1 MERLAKLHPERDIR
15 LVEGPAICK
24 ADNVWTGFR
33 AARGG
38 VLMALD
44 GDLAVMPEEL
54 PYFLKALLSGTGEFI
69 NGNRLVYPIPKF
81 AMKFTNM
88 IGNKFFGA
96 L

>member
-1 MERLAKLHPERDIR
+1 M
-15 LVEGPAICK
+15 V
-24 ADNVWTGFR
+24 
-33 AARGG
+33 
-38 VLMALD
+38 LD